1 MTSAATAPTAPAPQS
16 AVMLGELSRLAYTLA
31 DARTTSAI
39 TSMCKPPASM
49 PGSAHTWWDTRP
61 MLSAHERSPDS
72 VEQCRLV
79 LLYGDYRRLFVR
91 HPEQTHMVRLV
102 APQ

>member
-1 MTSAATAPTAPAPQS
+1 
-16 AVMLGELSRLAYTLA
+16 MLGEISRLAFTLA
-31 DARTTSAI
+31 DARTTGAI
-39 TSMCKPPASM
+39 TAMCKPPTSV

-61 MLSAHERSPDS
+61 MLSTDERSPDS

-91 HPEQTHMVRLV
+91 HPEQTHLVRLV
-102 APQ
+102 SPK